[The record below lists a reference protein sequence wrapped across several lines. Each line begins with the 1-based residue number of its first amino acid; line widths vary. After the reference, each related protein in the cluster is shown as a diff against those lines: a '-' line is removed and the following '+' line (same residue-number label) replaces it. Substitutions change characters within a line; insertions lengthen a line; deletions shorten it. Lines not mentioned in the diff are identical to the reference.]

1 MSESTVERTKGPD
14 AESTR
19 RKQWPI
25 ALARRAISRHS
36 ALYRRI
42 ILVRIGR
49 ESSWISPLLGRLALF
64 GAGAWVINGSPAEA
78 V

>member
-14 AESTR
+14 AESAR

-36 ALYRRI
+36 VLFRRI
-42 ILVRIGR
+42 ILVRLGRRIEPDFARCLVGWLCSGR
-49 ESSWISPLLGRLALF
+49 ELTT
-64 GAGAWVINGSPAEA
+64 
-78 V
+78 

>member
-36 ALYRRI
+36 ALFRRI
-42 ILVRIGR
+42 ILVR
-49 ESSWISPLLGRLALF
+49 LGRRIEPNFARCLVGWLCSGRGLAT
-64 GAGAWVINGSPAEA
+64 
-78 V
+78 